1 MVPPRLPALRIRLVS
16 AGRICCECQ
25 QPIIGE
31 AREIVRH
38 SASAV
43 RPNDFVHD
51 GPCPPCEP
59 RRPIVA
65 RYRRRRP

>member
-1 MVPPRLPALRIRLVS
+1 MS

-25 QPIIGE
+25 QVIIGE

-43 RPNDFVHD
+43 RPNDYVHD
-51 GPCPPCEP
+51 GPCPP
-59 RRPIVA
+59 RRPERSILA
-65 RYRRRRP
+65 RYRPRHP